1 MTPVV
6 SNMSAGGFSGI
17 PGGNGSFGVS
27 NVEVTMCEEGSI
39 LGTILIELSIET
51 ILKCKKMLRFSSN
64 SFVFLVLLFWRF
76 EALKL

>member
-1 MTPVV
+1 MQGLRGLTPVV

-51 ILKCKKMLRFSSN
+51 ILKWMQKNVKIQLK
-64 SFVFLVLLFWRF
+64 SFCV
-76 EALKL
+76 